1 MSPIETAVLNPQVLI
16 TMLITVVS
24 LLVCLLLGNHFGTEA
39 GSKKAIPKL
48 VVNTTQQLA
57 HMLAKVEEGTFKIS
71 DEDKIALINALLQ
84 NLDEDMHPDTDL
96 LHYISTEVINKR
108 HPSQIYE
115 VWLTRS
121 YRRLSANP
129 SDRLPEA
136 WFVEPVSQL
145 EAEAEAETN
154 SDSDTSGIAHVQDED
169 EDGFETEAGPLVS
182 PNLSSNNL
190 SFETD
195 EINTAHLPEE
205 VGLPNLD
212 MSAVD

>member
-16 TMLITVVS
+16 TTLITVVS
-24 LLVCLLLGNHFGTEA
+24 LLVGLLLGNHFGTEA
-39 GSKKAIPKL
+39 GSRKAIPKL

-57 HMLAKVEEGTFKIS
+57 NMLAKVEDGAFKIS
-71 DEDKIALINALLQ
+71 DEDKIGLINALLQ
-84 NLDEDMHPDTDL
+84 NLDEEMHPDTDL
-96 LHYISTEVINKR
+96 LHYITTEVINKR

-115 VWLTRS
+115 VWLTRT
-121 YRRLSANP
+121 YRRLAANP

-145 EAEAEAETN
+145 QEEAEANAN
-154 SDSDTSGIAHVQDED
+154 SDSDISEIADVQDE

-195 EINTAHLPEE
+195 ELNTAHLPEE
-205 VGLPNLD
+205 VGLPHLD